1 MAVNCIPFFCPV
13 NIIIAAAS
21 DIADAFNVFPILEN
35 SHQTGHVAFYAAFIQ
50 DISIGKPVVRE
61 RCIFIGDHNCDR
73 TLICEIAADPF
84 AGQVTFYHAFFRR
97 NILLN
102 GCCFRLRFCFSRSGS
117 AFLHLSY
124 RNGFYGVI
132 FASAA
137 EQHGCACQT
146 GQQKYSQFLHFGS
159 SLSYKSS
166 NAGNG
171 NPYTGYP
178 TARAKKCEASLR
190 HTTVTIIA

>member
-1 MAVNCIPFFCPV
+1 M
-13 NIIIAAAS
+13 
-21 DIADAFNVFPILEN
+21 
-35 SHQTGHVAFYAAFIQ
+35 
-50 DISIGKPVVRE
+50 RE

-97 NILLN
+97 NILIN
-102 GCCFRLRFCFSRSGS
+102 GFCFRLRFCFSRSGS

-166 NAGNG
+166 NAENG

-178 TARAKKCEASLR
+178 TARTKKCEASLR